1 MDPWNSLGKVNI
13 SYEELIGYLEEDVF
27 ANIPEWNKYPNIAL
41 NKDYLVELFH
51 LRYDCRQLGYAT
63 TRKFIS
69 RMRYLFAEWG
79 PSFDLAYEKYLAD
92 KDNIRKVGK
101 VIRRDHSEDGTSS
114 IDSTS
119 NTNESNTSNYYDTP
133 KTSIPNPLA
142 NPSNATTAGGV
153 STETA
158 NTAGKTSLTRKET
171 ETDSQDTYLIEL
183 NKIIDSMRSL
193 DTEFIDKFEELFVCI
208 QVLE

>member
-1 MDPWNSLGKVNI
+1 
-13 SYEELIGYLEEDVF
+13 
-27 ANIPEWNKYPNIAL
+27 
-41 NKDYLVELFH
+41 
-51 LRYDCRQLGYAT
+51 
-63 TRKFIS
+63 
-69 RMRYLFAEWG
+69 MRYLFAEWG

-101 VIRRDHSEDGTSS
+101 VIQRDHSEDGTSS

-119 NTNESNTSNYYDTP
+119 NTDESNTSNYYDTP

-158 NTAGKTSLTRKET
+158 NTTGKTSLTRKET